1 MSVSPSSVV
10 SVISLA
16 KVGTLCLPTDIDI
29 TETLQAKVLPRMDK
43 SDYLGFETIKIG
55 ESLLSFFRRYRRDC
69 QCQNMDGQGRS
80 RENILCLH
88 RVQLQS
94 EVEKRCGKARGAAP
108 FELEHSL
115 PLPLW
120 QHIFQQN

>member
-1 MSVSPSSVV
+1 MHEVDMT
-10 SVISLA
+10 
-16 KVGTLCLPTDIDI
+16 KCLILSMEEWAEKKNKDWRII
-29 TETLQAKVLPRMDK
+29 T
-43 SDYLGFETIKIG
+43 
-55 ESLLSFFRRYRRDC
+55 FFLRRYRRDC

-94 EVEKRCGKARGAAP
+94 KVEKRCGKARGAAP